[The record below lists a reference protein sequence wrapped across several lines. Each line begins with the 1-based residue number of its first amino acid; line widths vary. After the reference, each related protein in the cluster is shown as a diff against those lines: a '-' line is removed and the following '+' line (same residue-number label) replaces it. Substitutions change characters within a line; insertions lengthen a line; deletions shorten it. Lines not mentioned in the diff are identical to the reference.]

1 MYQQREGRW
10 GIGNMS
16 NTLRWICS
24 ELLKRGYI
32 RKDLFGKWNYNCIS
46 YAEELKRSK
55 RCGQNVRIV
64 DTK

>member
-1 MYQQREGRW
+1 
-10 GIGNMS
+10 MS